1 MIASV
6 LVSGDLAALRL
17 EIEARS
23 RSFDFSDFRRASA
36 QVRGA
41 MLAAASLAAE
51 DLSGWAVLGW
61 NGECSVKE
69 NVAYWR
75 DYTGAGRQLAR
86 AALFVPTLPSIPAC
100 EAAIAVG
107 AHGEVCYYRTAPDTA
122 VLAELVE
129 DAFAVATPPE
139 GVIAIES
146 SADATC
152 AVRIARGDRLPGGFA
167 TLRDLHLSLNGENKE
182 TKQP

>member
-1 MIASV
+1 MIRSV
-6 LVSGDLAALRL
+6 LVKGDLTALRRAVESKGRAL
-17 EIEARS
+17 
-23 RSFDFSDFRRASA
+23 DLSDFRRASP

-41 MLAAASLAAE
+41 MLAAAELATE
-51 DLSGWAVLGW
+51 DLSRWAVLGW
-61 NGECSVKE
+61 NGECSVRE

-107 AHGEVCYYRTAPDTA
+107 AHGEVCYYRTAADTA
-122 VLAELVE
+122 ALAELVE
-129 DAFAVATPPE
+129 DAFAVADPPD
-139 GVIAIES
+139 GVLAIES
-146 SADATC
+146 SADAAC

-167 TLRDLHLSLNGENKE
+167 TLRELHLSLNGESKE
-182 TKQP
+182 TKLP